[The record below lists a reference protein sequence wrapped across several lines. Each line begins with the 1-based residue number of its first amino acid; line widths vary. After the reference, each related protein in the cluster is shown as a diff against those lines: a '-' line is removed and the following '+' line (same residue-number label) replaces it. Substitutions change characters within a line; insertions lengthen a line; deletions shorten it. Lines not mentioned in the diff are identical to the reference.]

1 MILASIFASFWAP
14 FGIIF
19 RYFFG
24 IDFLML
30 FGMPFFRFLDQKWL
44 PNIVPHPPPFRSQN
58 RPWRPRRFLD
68 TFWSFFGSLL
78 APFCSLWPPFWRP
91 LAPFSHPLAPFWF
104 TFGSHW
110 LHFGS
115 LLASLRSLLRV
126 FGLRLALACSL
137 LPFLLLHLAIF
148 GSERINSSKK
158 MVL

>member
-1 MILASIFASFWAP
+1 MILASIFASFSAP

-24 IDFLML
+24 IDFSML
-30 FGMPFFRFLDQKWL
+30 FGMPFFRFLHSNWLQKLSRDVHFSLPKSTLAPKAIFGCILVVLWL
-44 PNIVPHPPPFRSQN
+44 P
-58 RPWRPRRFLD
+58 
-68 TFWSFFGSLL
+68 FGSLL
-78 APFCSLWPPFWRP
+78 LTLASIWHP

-104 TFGSHW
+104 TFGSHS

-148 GSERINSSKK
+148 GSERIKSSKK
-158 MVL
+158 QVL